1 MASAYF
7 RLPLNLPHAATVAV
21 RVRHH
26 GRPWSDDLTRQLVH
40 LLDPYREREDN
51 PPAEEAAQVVERAAS
66 LARRIVAEIEAAKG
80 GNDKLGQAVRN
91 LFECLGLG
99 EEGAAISLRAGENPN
114 SALRPR

>member
-1 MASAYF
+1 MAYF

-26 GRPWSDDLTRQLVH
+26 GRPWSEELTRRLVH
-40 LLDPYREREDN
+40 LLDPYREREEN
-51 PPAEEAAQVVERAAS
+51 PPAEEATRVVGEAAA
-66 LARRIVAEIEAAKG
+66 LLRRIVDEIEAAKG

-91 LFECLGLG
+91 CFECLGLG